1 MGQVLE
7 VKDLHSGY
15 GKLLVLKGVSLRV
28 AEGEV
33 VCLLGA
39 NGAGKSTLLKTISG
53 LIKPKAG
60 EILFQGL
67 RVNGMSPDRIAKLG
81 ISHVPEG
88 RQIFT
93 GLTVR
98 QNLLL
103 GTYGRNMKKNEI
115 DELFEYSFQLFPVLK
130 QRINQKAGTLSGG
143 EQQMLAIARGL
154 MSKPKL
160 LLLDEPSLGLAP
172 TVVEAIAEVIIS
184 LKERGIPI
192 LMVEQN
198 VGMSLAVAQRAYV
211 IRTGEIILEKDAKAL
226 LEDEEL
232 KRSYLG
238 L

>member
-7 VKDLHSGY
+7 VKDLRSGY

-115 DELFEYSFQLFPVLK
+115 DELLEYSFQLFPVLK

>member
-67 RVNGMSPDRIAKLG
+67 RVNGMSPDKIAKLG

-211 IRTGEIILEKDAKAL
+211 IRTGEIILEKNAKAL

>member
-198 VGMSLAVAQRAYV
+198 VGMSLAVARRAYV

>member
-7 VKDLHSGY
+7 VNDLRSGY

-115 DELFEYSFQLFPVLK
+115 DELLEYSFQLFPVLK